1 MSIDRVKM
9 RKMALDASEKSYS
22 PYSKAKVGCSL
33 LMEDGSY
40 TTGSNIEN
48 SSFGGTICAERVA
61 IFTAIHRGISKIK
74 AIYIYTKD
82 GWPPCGLCRQV
93 MSEFASDDSLIIM
106 GDANNKEKEYTFK
119 ELLPEAFTPEH
130 LIK

>member
-1 MSIDRVKM
+1 MQLDKKKM
-9 RKMALDASEKSYS
+9 RDLALKASEKSYS

-33 LMEDGSY
+33 LMDDGQY
-40 TTGSNIEN
+40 YTGSNIEN

-61 IFTAIHRGISKIK
+61 ILTAIHEKINKIK
-74 AIYIYTKD
+74 AIYIYTED

-93 MSEFASDDSLIIM
+93 MSEFSSDDTVIIM
-106 GDANNKEKEYTFK
+106 GDANNKEREFTFK
-119 ELLPEAFTPEH
+119 ELFPEAFTPEH